1 MEKDITIPLSKRIR
15 FTEKW
20 YELDSAFT
28 AAQNIERKKVK
39 EVLDLANVG
48 FRNQAPEF
56 MRMCYENKLNFS
68 IVSGGCSDIIASMM
82 NQVIDVKNYE
92 NFRIYGNE
100 MVFED
105 DKIKRVE
112 MKINSVGK
120 KMIIDD
126 QKVQNRKQII
136 LLGDILPDVNIVQN
150 VSYDNLIAIGF
161 LNKPRNVH

>member
-1 MEKDITIPLSKRIR
+1 M
-15 FTEKW
+15 
-20 YELDSAFT
+20 
-28 AAQNIERKKVK
+28 
-39 EVLDLANVG
+39 LDLANVG